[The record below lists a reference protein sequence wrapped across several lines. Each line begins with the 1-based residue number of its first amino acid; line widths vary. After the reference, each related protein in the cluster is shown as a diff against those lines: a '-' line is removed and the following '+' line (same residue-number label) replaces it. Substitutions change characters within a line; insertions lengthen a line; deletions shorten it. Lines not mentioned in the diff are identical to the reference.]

1 MGRSIC
7 APGGTSWPTTSP
19 SPPRCWSVFIH
30 RSESNL
36 GPELGPAHPTV
47 IKASRSGQ
55 QGRATARGGSHRA
68 NRRVCRQSCTRPVF
82 WSPTR
87 QQPALGQGLGGTKTG
102 NESPLAPCS
111 LYTNDMMV
119 AIVSPPAAL
128 DRRVGMLVLVARL
141 GAERRRCHECA
152 FLVLTKQGKIQVLR
166 TCTAR
171 TVLSIHSR
179 TMKSARV
186 GGPSRV

>member
-1 MGRSIC
+1 VGRSIC

-36 GPELGPAHPTV
+36 GPELGPAHHTV
-47 IKASRSGQ
+47 INASRSGQ

-128 DRRVGMLVLVARL
+128 DRRVGMLVLVARW
-141 GAERRRCHECA
+141 AQSDEDDTNVP
-152 FLVLTKQGKIQVLR
+152 VL
-166 TCTAR
+166 C
-171 TVLSIHSR
+171 S
-179 TMKSARV
+179 
-186 GGPSRV
+186 PSRVEYKYYAPVQLVQFYRYSLVP